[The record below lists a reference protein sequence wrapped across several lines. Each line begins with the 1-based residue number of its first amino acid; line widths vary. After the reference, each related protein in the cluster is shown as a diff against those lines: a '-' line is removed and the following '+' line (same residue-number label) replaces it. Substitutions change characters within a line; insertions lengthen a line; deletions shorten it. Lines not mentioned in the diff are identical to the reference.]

1 MKRYNI
7 AEVTIWALA
16 ALATLH
22 STNCLG
28 IEEINNFESQPS
40 IALVTDGNGYHGLV
54 EEGDLLVNVTPAIQ
68 IEKTDGHELLC
79 NILILHDGLRD
90 DESPFQVHL
99 LDQVK
104 GTAELHLKAP
114 LNCEEKKSYQF
125 DIQALSC
132 TGAYS
137 ESVGVHVLVEDVNEF
152 APKWKIRSNE
162 KSSES
167 EPVHTLATNV
177 AIEEGQLLE
186 EVIRVEATDEDCS
199 PHYGDIC
206 GYQIESQNQPF
217 TISKEGVIKNTIP
230 LNYSV
235 SHSYILSVVA
245 FDCGQK
251 RSEPLLVTVEVKKAC
266 STGWT
271 GLPRLISYVP
281 GTGPQALFGDASLSI
296 CQKTSCEPESIE
308 AEVTLETSH
317 IGKGCDRDT
326 YNLASQR
333 QLCGASDL
341 AIDLLP
347 DPQHPGS
354 EWASAFL
361 RDQGQSSDSSMA
373 RFNGETGVNIPES
386 LIASD
391 AFPTHKF
398 TIASWMRHR
407 HNKGLD
413 KHTKEHILCK
423 ADDHRKNRHH
433 LALFVRNC
441 KLVLLLR
448 KEYQEGEEN
457 TFRPAEWRWRLP
469 QVCDDEWHHY
479 AVNVNFPVVTLVVD
493 GEEWTDKKDNPEII
507 DDWPLHPADD
517 ITTKVTIGACWQGS
531 ENRYRHEFSGYLAG
545 LSYLANAVEHTE
557 VLRCL
562 HQCAESLQ
570 VPAATNALAS
580 GTEMTSDAQ
589 GSRVILTADGS
600 GPDKL
605 SDLVHQ
611 VAYLNTR
618 EFPSPGKRILQL
630 ATTLHCRSGRTIHLE
645 NELMDVNVIPVPEP
659 VVHISGTS
667 DISRE
672 YEDFKLGVRIFADVH
687 IVMTT
692 GSPTGNGEPVN
703 GIENRLDHC
712 SITVSPPLNPDHEAI
727 DVPDDLLRQLAVLG
741 KVSADGVEFSGAEM
755 IYNYERVLRQVTY
768 SNKKPAYYLN
778 RQFRITCSELNGRF
792 VSNEYIQTLT
802 VIHPQLPAVASAS
815 SAIEPSVEMTDKV
828 SKISVQVQPKSSHLK
843 MGVHGVEQPA
853 FSLGK
858 NDNFLTGGNQQQSN
872 ITAMI
877 VVVCVGLM
885 IAFLVL
891 GIVRLRAAHNRQT
904 KEELQAEVEM
914 AWDDSAL
921 NITVNPIDEA
931 ENCQKVAMV
940 AEVADLQDAYED
952 SSDEDIMVEDDLY
965 QDEDED
971 DIEEESD
978 EECTRHHPGAGAGG
992 RRARLEWDNDI

>member
-1 MKRYNI
+1 MKI
-7 AEVTIWALA
+7 LTLFLAFLVFEASHSLGVEEFEFGVKSTI
-16 ALATLH
+16 
-22 STNCLG
+22 S
-28 IEEINNFESQPS
+28 
-40 IALVTDGNGYHGLV
+40 LVTDGNGYHGLV
-54 EEGDLLVNVTPAIQ
+54 EEGATIVNVTPAI
-68 IEKTDGHELLC
+68 KVDGTNEQELLC
-79 NILILHDGLRD
+79 NIFILQDGIRD
-90 DESPFQVHL
+90 DKTPFEVFVLNQVE
-99 LDQVK
+99 
-104 GTAELHLKAP
+104 GTAELRLKEA

-132 TGAYS
+132 TGSYS

-152 APKWKIRSNE
+152 APKWKIH
-162 KSSES
+162 SENKEES
-167 EPVHTLATNV
+167 ASDHTLATNV

-186 EVIRVEATDEDCS
+186 EVISVEANDEDCS

-206 GYQIESQNQPF
+206 GYEIESQGQPF
-217 TISKEGVIKNTIP
+217 TISKEGVIKNTEP

-235 SHSYILSVVA
+235 SHSYVLSVVA
-245 FDCGQK
+245 IDCGQK
-251 RSEPLLVTVEVKKAC
+251 RSEPLLVNIEVKKAC

-271 GLPRLISYVP
+271 GLPSLISYVP

-296 CQKTSCEPESIE
+296 CQKTSCEPASIQ

-347 DPQHPGS
+347 DPQQPGS
-354 EWASAFL
+354 EWASGL
-361 RDQGQSSDSSMA
+361 QRDQGQSNDASMA
-373 RFNGETGVNIPES
+373 KFDGQTAISIPES
-386 LIASD
+386 VISTET
-391 AFPTHKF
+391 FPSHKF
-398 TIASWMRHR
+398 TIATWMRHR
-407 HNKGLD
+407 DNKAQE
-413 KHTKEHILCK
+413 KHIKEHIICK

-457 TFRPAEWRWRLP
+457 TFRPAEWRWKLP

-517 ITTKVTIGACWQGS
+517 ITTKLSIGACWQGS
-531 ENRYRHEFSGYLAG
+531 ENRYRHEFNGYLAG
-545 LSYLANAVEHTE
+545 LSYLAEAVEHTE

-580 GTEMTSDAQ
+580 GTEMTTDAQ
-589 GSRVILTADGS
+589 GSRVLLTADGS
-600 GPDKL
+600 EADKL

-630 ATTLHCRSGRTIHLE
+630 ATTLQCTGGRTIHLE

-712 SITVSPPLNPDHEAI
+712 AITVSPPLNPDHESV
-727 DVPDDLLRQLAVLG
+727 DVPDDLLRQLAILG

-768 SNKKPAYYLN
+768 SNRKPAYYLN

-792 VSNEYIQTLT
+792 VSNEYLQTLT
-802 VIHPQLPAVASAS
+802 VIHPQMEKS
-815 SAIEPSVEMTDKV
+815 
-828 SKISVQVQPKSSHLK
+828 SKIDVQVQPQNSHRK
-843 MGVHGVEQPA
+843 IGVHGVEQPV
-853 FSLGK
+853 FSMSSHI
-858 NDNFLTGGNQQQSN
+858 NSFAGNQEQSN

-891 GIVRLRAAHNRQT
+891 GIIRLRAVHNRQT

-940 AEVADLQDAYED
+940 AEVTDLNDQFLD
-952 SSDEDIMVEDDLY
+952 SSDEEFEAEDDLY
-965 QDEDED
+965 QEDEDEEEIDEVDEDSED
-971 DIEEESD
+971 D
-978 EECTRHHPGAGAGG
+978 CGLARHGG
-992 RRARLEWDNDI
+992 RRARLEWDNNI